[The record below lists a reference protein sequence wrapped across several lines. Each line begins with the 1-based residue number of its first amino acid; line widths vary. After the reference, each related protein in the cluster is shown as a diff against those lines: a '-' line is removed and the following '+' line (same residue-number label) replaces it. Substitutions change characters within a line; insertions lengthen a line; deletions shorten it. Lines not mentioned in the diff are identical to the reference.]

1 MATKTLTLNAD
12 IEHAYAQIAQSLAG
26 NKADITTQ
34 QPPSF
39 LAFTLGHSSLWTSFL
54 KLKLEGKVNLEPL
67 PDAQTVAHIEIKPAD
82 NAVLS
87 NVGFQGIFTAIFG
100 LLFLGPLALLVAP
113 LGAAGLYPYLNNTM
127 PEQVLDKLDDNIP
140 GSSQGGAHSM
150 NGGAHS
156 MNGGAHSMNGGA
168 HSMNGGAQSKNA
180 IPAPSSRTQ
189 ETVFAQLKSLGELR
203 DSGVL
208 SVEEFEGKKSEL
220 LARI

>member
-26 NKADITTQ
+26 NKAEITTQ

-67 PDAQTVAHIEIKPAD
+67 ADGQTVAHIEIKPAD
-82 NAVLS
+82 NAVLG

-140 GSSQGGAHSM
+140 GLSVGEAHSV
-150 NGGAHS
+150 NGAT
-156 MNGGAHSMNGGA
+156 
-168 HSMNGGAQSKNA
+168 QPKNVPV
-180 IPAPSSRTQ
+180 ITTKPSSSTQ
-189 ETVFAQLKSLGELR
+189 ETVFTQLKSLGELR

-208 SVEEFEGKKSEL
+208 STEEFEGKKSEL

>member
-26 NKADITTQ
+26 NKAEITTQ
-34 QPPSF
+34 QPPGF

-67 PDAQTVAHIEIKPAD
+67 PDGQTVAHIEIKPAD
-82 NAVLS
+82 NAVLG

-140 GSSQGGAHSM
+140 GSSEGGVHSL
-150 NGGAHS
+150 
-156 MNGGAHSMNGGA
+156 
-168 HSMNGGAQSKNA
+168 NGGAQPKNA
-180 IPAPSSRTQ
+180 LSTIPTKPTSSTQ
-189 ETVFAQLKSLGELR
+189 ETVFTQLKSLGELR

-208 SVEEFEGKKSEL
+208 STEEFEGKKSEL

>member
-26 NKADITTQ
+26 NKAEITTQ

-67 PDAQTVAHIEIKPAD
+67 ADGQTVAHIEIKPAD
-82 NAVLS
+82 NAVLG

-140 GSSQGGAHSM
+140 GVSQGGAHS
-150 NGGAHS
+150 
-156 MNGGAHSMNGGA
+156 
-168 HSMNGGAQSKNA
+168 NGGAQPKNA
-180 IPAPSSRTQ
+180 MPTTTKPSSNTQ

-208 SVEEFEGKKSEL
+208 STEEFEGKKSEL

>member
-26 NKADITTQ
+26 NKAEITTQ
-34 QPPSF
+34 QPPGF

-54 KLKLEGKVNLEPL
+54 KLKLEGQVNLEST
-67 PDAQTVAHIEIKPAD
+67 PDGQTVAHIEIKPAD
-82 NAVLS
+82 NAVLG

-140 GSSQGGAHSM
+140 GASAGGTHSM
-150 NGGAHS
+150 NGG
-156 MNGGAHSMNGGA
+156 GEP
-168 HSMNGGAQSKNA
+168 KNV
-180 IPAPSSRTQ
+180 IPAMPAKPTSGSP

-208 SVEEFEGKKSEL
+208 STEEFEGKKSEL

>member
-26 NKADITTQ
+26 NKAEITTQ
-34 QPPSF
+34 QPPNF

-54 KLKLEGKVNLEPL
+54 KLKLEGTVNLEPL
-67 PDAQTVAHIEIKPAD
+67 AEGQTVAHIEIKPAD
-82 NAVLS
+82 NAVLG

-140 GSSQGGAHSM
+140 GASQGGAHSL
-150 NGGAHS
+150 NGAVP
-156 MNGGAHSMNGGA
+156 
-168 HSMNGGAQSKNA
+168 SKNNVPV
-180 IPAPSSRTQ
+180 IPTKPTSSTQ
-189 ETVFAQLKSLGELR
+189 ETVFTQLKSLGELR

-208 SVEEFEGKKSEL
+208 STEEFEGKKSEL

>member
-26 NKADITTQ
+26 NKAEITTQ

-67 PDAQTVAHIEIKPAD
+67 PDGQTVAHIEIKPAD
-82 NAVLS
+82 NAVLG

-140 GSSQGGAHSM
+140 GSSQGGV
-150 NGGAHS
+150 
-156 MNGGAHSMNGGA
+156 
-168 HSMNGGAQSKNA
+168 HSMNGGAQSKNTVPA
-180 IPAPSSRTQ
+180 IPAKPTSSTQ

-208 SVEEFEGKKSEL
+208 STEEFDSKKSEL

>member
-26 NKADITTQ
+26 NKAEITTQ

-67 PDAQTVAHIEIKPAD
+67 ADGQTVAHIEIKPAD
-82 NAVLS
+82 NAVLG

-140 GSSQGGAHSM
+140 GSSQGGV
-150 NGGAHS
+150 
-156 MNGGAHSMNGGA
+156 
-168 HSMNGGAQSKNA
+168 HSMNGGAQSKNTVPA
-180 IPAPSSRTQ
+180 IPAKPTSSTQ

-208 SVEEFEGKKSEL
+208 STEEFDSKKSEL

>member
-26 NKADITTQ
+26 NKAEITTQ

-54 KLKLEGKVNLEPL
+54 KLKLDGKVNLEPL
-67 PDAQTVAHIEIKPAD
+67 PDGQTVAHIEIKPAD
-82 NAVLS
+82 NAVLG

-140 GSSQGGAHSM
+140 GSSQGGTHSM
-150 NGGAHS
+150 NGG
-156 MNGGAHSMNGGA
+156 G
-168 HSMNGGAQSKNA
+168 QPKNAMPA
-180 IPAPSSRTQ
+180 IPAKPASSAQ

-208 SVEEFEGKKSEL
+208 SSEEFNSKKSEL

>member
-26 NKADITTQ
+26 NKAEITTQ
-34 QPPSF
+34 QPPNF

-54 KLKLEGKVNLEPL
+54 KLKLEGKVNLEPT
-67 PDAQTVAHIEIKPAD
+67 PEGQTVAHIEIKPAD
-82 NAVLS
+82 NAVLG

-140 GSSQGGAHSM
+140 GASAGGAHSL
-150 NGGAHS
+150 NGGAKS
-156 MNGGAHSMNGGA
+156 QNTLP
-168 HSMNGGAQSKNA
+168 A
-180 IPAPSSRTQ
+180 IQANSTSSSQ
-189 ETVFAQLKSLGELR
+189 ETVFTQLKSLGELR

-208 SVEEFEGKKSEL
+208 STEEFEGKKSEL

>member
-67 PDAQTVAHIEIKPAD
+67 PDGQTVAHIEIKPAD
-82 NAVLS
+82 NAVLG

-150 NGGAHS
+150 NGGA
-156 MNGGAHSMNGGA
+156 
-168 HSMNGGAQSKNA
+168 QPKNAMPA
-180 IPAPSSRTQ
+180 IPAKPSSSTQ

-203 DSGVL
+203 DTGVL
-208 SVEEFEGKKSEL
+208 SSEEFNSKKSEL

>member
-26 NKADITTQ
+26 NKAEITTQ

-54 KLKLEGKVNLEPL
+54 KLKLEGKVNLESTPEG
-67 PDAQTVAHIEIKPAD
+67 QTVAHIEIKPAD
-82 NAVLS
+82 NAVLG

-140 GSSQGGAHSM
+140 GSSQGGVHSM
-150 NGGAHS
+150 NS
-156 MNGGAHSMNGGA
+156 
-168 HSMNGGAQSKNA
+168 GAQPKSVK
-180 IPAPSSRTQ
+180 PATSTKSTSNTQ

>member
-12 IEHAYAQIAQSLAG
+12 IEHAYAQITQSLVG
-26 NKADITTQ
+26 NKAEITTQ
-34 QPPSF
+34 QPPGF

-54 KLKLEGKVNLEPL
+54 KLKLEGRVNLEST
-67 PDAQTVAHIEIKPAD
+67 PDGQTVAHIEIKPAD
-82 NAVLS
+82 NAVLG

-140 GSSQGGAHSM
+140 GLSVGGAHSM
-150 NGGAHS
+150 NGGT
-156 MNGGAHSMNGGA
+156 
-168 HSMNGGAQSKNA
+168 QPKNVPV
-180 IPAPSSRTQ
+180 ITTKPSSSTQ
-189 ETVFAQLKSLGELR
+189 ETVFTQLKSLGELR

-208 SVEEFEGKKSEL
+208 STEEFEGKKSEL

>member
-26 NKADITTQ
+26 NKAEITTQ

-67 PDAQTVAHIEIKPAD
+67 PDGQTVAHIEIKPAD
-82 NAVLS
+82 NAVLG

-140 GSSQGGAHSM
+140 GSSEGGV
-150 NGGAHS
+150 
-156 MNGGAHSMNGGA
+156 
-168 HSMNGGAQSKNA
+168 HSMNGGAQPKNA
-180 IPAPSSRTQ
+180 MPAKPAKPVSSTQ

>member
-26 NKADITTQ
+26 NKAEITTQ

-67 PDAQTVAHIEIKPAD
+67 PDGQTVAHIEIKPAD
-82 NAVLS
+82 NAVLG

-150 NGGAHS
+150 NA
-156 MNGGAHSMNGGA
+156 
-168 HSMNGGAQSKNA
+168 GAQAKNA
-180 IPAPSSRTQ
+180 MTATASKPSSSAQ
-189 ETVFAQLKSLGELR
+189 ETVFTQLKSLGELR

-208 SVEEFEGKKSEL
+208 SPEEFEGKKSEL

>member
-12 IEHAYAQIAQSLAG
+12 IEHAYAQITQSLVG
-26 NKADITTQ
+26 NKAEITTQ
-34 QPPSF
+34 QPPGF

-54 KLKLEGKVNLEPL
+54 KLKLEGRVNLEST
-67 PDAQTVAHIEIKPAD
+67 PDGQTVAHIEIKPAD
-82 NAVLS
+82 NAVLG

-140 GSSQGGAHSM
+140 GVSVGGAHSM
-150 NGGAHS
+150 NGGT
-156 MNGGAHSMNGGA
+156 
-168 HSMNGGAQSKNA
+168 QPKNVPA
-180 IPAPSSRTQ
+180 ITTKPSSSTQ
-189 ETVFAQLKSLGELR
+189 ETVFTQLKSLGELR

-208 SVEEFEGKKSEL
+208 STEEFEGKKSEL

>member
-12 IEHAYAQIAQSLAG
+12 IEHAYAQITQSLVG
-26 NKADITTQ
+26 NKAEITTQ
-34 QPPSF
+34 QPPGF

-54 KLKLEGKVNLEPL
+54 KLKLEGRVNLEST
-67 PDAQTVAHIEIKPAD
+67 PDGQTVAHIEIKPAD
-82 NAVLS
+82 NAVLG

-140 GSSQGGAHSM
+140 GVSVGGAHSM
-150 NGGAHS
+150 NGGT
-156 MNGGAHSMNGGA
+156 
-168 HSMNGGAQSKNA
+168 QPKNVPV
-180 IPAPSSRTQ
+180 ITTKPSSSTQ
-189 ETVFAQLKSLGELR
+189 ETVFTQLKSLGELR

-208 SVEEFEGKKSEL
+208 STEEFEGKKSEL

>member
-26 NKADITTQ
+26 NKAEITTQ

-67 PDAQTVAHIEIKPAD
+67 ADGQTVAHIEIKPAD
-82 NAVLS
+82 NAVLG

-140 GSSQGGAHSM
+140 GVSQGGA
-150 NGGAHS
+150 
-156 MNGGAHSMNGGA
+156 
-168 HSMNGGAQSKNA
+168 QPKNVM
-180 IPAPSSRTQ
+180 PATTKPSSSAQ

-208 SVEEFEGKKSEL
+208 STEEFEGKKSEL

>member
-26 NKADITTQ
+26 NKAEITTQ

-67 PDAQTVAHIEIKPAD
+67 PDGQTVAHIEIKPAD
-82 NAVLS
+82 NAVLG

-140 GSSQGGAHSM
+140 GSSQGGV
-150 NGGAHS
+150 
-156 MNGGAHSMNGGA
+156 
-168 HSMNGGAQSKNA
+168 HSMNGGAQSKNTV
-180 IPAPSSRTQ
+180 PAKPTSSTQ

-208 SVEEFEGKKSEL
+208 STEEFDSKKSEL

>member
-26 NKADITTQ
+26 NKAEITTQ
-34 QPPSF
+34 QAPTF

-67 PDAQTVAHIEIKPAD
+67 TDGQTVAHIEIKPAD
-82 NAVLS
+82 NAVLG

-150 NGGAHS
+150 NRGTQPKSVAP
-156 MNGGAHSMNGGA
+156 
-168 HSMNGGAQSKNA
+168 A
-180 IPAPSSRTQ
+180 IAAKPNSSTQ

-208 SVEEFEGKKSEL
+208 STEEFEGKKSEL

>member
-12 IEHAYAQIAQSLAG
+12 IEHAYAQIAQSLVG
-26 NKADITTQ
+26 NKAEITTQ
-34 QPPSF
+34 QPPGF

-54 KLKLEGKVNLEPL
+54 KLKLEGKVNLESTA
-67 PDAQTVAHIEIKPAD
+67 DGQTVAHIEIKPAD
-82 NAVLS
+82 NAVLG

-140 GSSQGGAHSM
+140 GVSVAGAHS
-150 NGGAHS
+150 NGGT
-156 MNGGAHSMNGGA
+156 
-168 HSMNGGAQSKNA
+168 QPKNVM
-180 IPAPSSRTQ
+180 PATTTKPTSSTQ
-189 ETVFAQLKSLGELR
+189 ETVFTQLKSLGELR

-208 SVEEFEGKKSEL
+208 STEEFEGKKSEL

>member
-12 IEHAYAQIAQSLAG
+12 IEHAYAQITQSLVG
-26 NKADITTQ
+26 NKAEITTQ
-34 QPPSF
+34 QPPGF

-54 KLKLEGKVNLEPL
+54 KLKLEGKVNLESTL
-67 PDAQTVAHIEIKPAD
+67 DGQTVAHIEIKPAD
-82 NAVLS
+82 NAVLG

-127 PEQVLDKLDDNIP
+127 PEQVIDKLDDNIP
-140 GSSQGGAHSM
+140 GVSVGEAHSV
-150 NGGAHS
+150 NGAT
-156 MNGGAHSMNGGA
+156 
-168 HSMNGGAQSKNA
+168 QPKNV
-180 IPAPSSRTQ
+180 PVTTTKPSSGTQ
-189 ETVFAQLKSLGELR
+189 ETVFTQLKSLGELR

-208 SVEEFEGKKSEL
+208 STEEFEGKKSEL

>member
-12 IEHAYAQIAQSLAG
+12 IEHAYAQITQSLTG
-26 NKADITTQ
+26 NKAEITTQ

-67 PDAQTVAHIEIKPAD
+67 PDGQTVAHIEIKPAD
-82 NAVLS
+82 NAVLG

-140 GSSQGGAHSM
+140 GSSQGGVHSM
-150 NGGAHS
+150 NGGS
-156 MNGGAHSMNGGA
+156 
-168 HSMNGGAQSKNA
+168 QPKNVM
-180 IPAPSSRTQ
+180 PATTIKPNSSTQ

-208 SVEEFEGKKSEL
+208 STEEFTSKKSEL

>member
-26 NKADITTQ
+26 NKAEITTQ
-34 QPPSF
+34 QPPGF

-54 KLKLEGKVNLEPL
+54 KLKLEGKVNLEST
-67 PDAQTVAHIEIKPAD
+67 PDGQTVAHIEIKPAD
-82 NAVLS
+82 NAVLG

-140 GSSQGGAHSM
+140 GVSVGAPVGLSKQHSAAPASPAKPTSS
-150 NGGAHS
+150 N
-156 MNGGAHSMNGGA
+156 
-168 HSMNGGAQSKNA
+168 
-180 IPAPSSRTQ
+180 Q
-189 ETVFAQLKSLGELR
+189 ETVFTQLKSLGELR

-208 SVEEFEGKKSEL
+208 STEEFEGKKSEL

>member
-54 KLKLEGKVNLEPL
+54 KLKLDGKVNLEPL
-67 PDAQTVAHIEIKPAD
+67 PDGQTVAHIEIKPAD
-82 NAVLS
+82 NAVLG

-140 GSSQGGAHSM
+140 GSSQGGT
-150 NGGAHS
+150 
-156 MNGGAHSMNGGA
+156 
-168 HSMNGGAQSKNA
+168 HSMNGGAQPKNAMPA
-180 IPAPSSRTQ
+180 IPAKPASSAQ

-208 SVEEFEGKKSEL
+208 SSEEFNSKKSEL